1 MAALTAAGL
10 LTGRAE
16 AGDAVAAWA
25 GAHSLKA
32 ASDAERLETHAII
45 SEVSRARFKSEWR
58 AYRASFIAADGR
70 VIDNGNGGVSHSEGQ
85 GYGLILAA
93 LADDREA
100 FDLIWGWTEKRLR
113 VRADALFAWRWDAG
127 KEQVSDK
134 NNATDGD
141 ILIAWGLAEGAR
153 RFARP
158 DYLAAAKT
166 VAQAI
171 GAAAIQVSP
180 HGPVLLP
187 GAAGFSAKDQSD
199 GPIVNLSYWV
209 YPAFPT
215 LKELAPEYDWDGVRA
230 SGLKLLNDSRFGP
243 LRLPADWQSAAGAA
257 TAPAKNFAPEFGYNA
272 IRIPLYLAWS
282 GDDAARRAL
291 RRFAG
296 LGRGS
301 GDRLAVV
308 DVASGVA
315 AQPLEGAGYQLIV
328 ALARCATFG
337 QPVEGDLLRARDAL
351 YYPATLR
358 LLSLTVIQ
366 QRFPQCL

>member
-1 MAALTAAGL
+1 MAALTAASL
-10 LTGRAE
+10 LAGRAD
-16 AGDAVAAWA
+16 AGDAVAAWP
-25 GAHSLKA
+25 GGHSLKA
-32 ASDAERLETHAII
+32 ASEAERVETRTII

-58 AYRASFIAADGR
+58 AYRARFVAADGR

-93 LADDREA
+93 YADDRET
-100 FDLIWGWTEKRLR
+100 FDLIWSWTEKRLK
-113 VRADALFAWRWDAG
+113 VRTDALFAWRWDPG

-153 RFARP
+153 RFSRP
-158 DYLAAAKT
+158 DYLAAAKA

-171 GAAAIQVSP
+171 GAEAIQASP
-180 HGPVLLP
+180 HGPALLP
-187 GAAGFSAKDQSD
+187 GAAGFTGKDQPD

-243 LRLPADWQSAAGAA
+243 SHLPADWQSVAGAA
-257 TAPAKNFAPEFGYNA
+257 TAPAKNFPPEFGYNA

-282 GDDAARRAL
+282 GDETARHAL

-296 LGRGS
+296 LGRGA
-301 GDRLAVV
+301 GDRLAVI

-337 QPVEGDLLRARDAL
+337 QPVEGELLRTRDPL
-351 YYPATLR
+351 YYPETLR